1 MLPTSQYSLIK
12 KSHAKWIT
20 LKSSLPEAN
29 VLQSTQNTMKF
40 EGTKLRVYKVYNT
53 VFNNINITTRVN

>member
-1 MLPTSQYSLIK
+1 M
-12 KSHAKWIT
+12 SHAKWIT

-29 VLQSTQNTMKF
+29 VLRSTQNTMKF